1 MPIRLISLNFN
12 ATGQYPVRM
21 ILENIGDTS
30 YVSSHPYCRVTFTRK
45 KVVGCNG
52 FFFGKD
58 ALSIFYFC
66 ENDAMNFDRLDV
78 SRSNPSR

>member
-30 YVSSHPYCRVTFTRK
+30 YVSSHPYCRVTFTK
-45 KVVGCNG
+45 KR
-52 FFFGKD
+52 
-58 ALSIFYFC
+58 LW
-66 ENDAMNFDRLDV
+66 DAMDFFLERMHCL
-78 SRSNPSR
+78 SFIFAKMMQ